1 MRKWLVVGM
10 VIVLA
15 VAGLALAQRRGGS
28 EKNGT
33 MRTASVTRGTI
44 VLSVSATGTVQPVSF
59 VEVRSRAT
67 GGVTRML
74 VDEGQ
79 RVGAGQV
86 LVEIDDPDARAAV
99 ESGRASLRSAEAAA
113 ASARA
118 RLDAL
123 RAGATI
129 YARQQAEEALRQA
142 DASLAQAK
150 SNLAR
155 QEQLFRDGYVSQ
167 SVVDQARRDEVIA
180 ESQQRAARAHLA
192 DVQTG
197 ATPEQLAEAAATERQ
212 TLAQADQVR
221 ANVRQAEAR
230 LGETRIVAPIS
241 GIVVKRSVDV
251 GQTVIGGSGV
261 GGTLVI
267 TLAQIDPLRAIVNVD
282 ESDIAGIRIGMP
294 VRLTADALPDAV
306 VAGRVEQIA
315 AQAQVVQNVTQFA
328 VTVVLLAPPP
338 ALRLGMTV
346 NAEFVRARAADV
358 LVVPQEA
365 VKSGSPSTV
374 TVVQGGTLHPRTVK
388 TGLSDGRQ
396 VEILDGLSDG
406 EVVFLGYGRQQTTSP
421 AGRSPF
427 TPQFQQRQQRPGGP
441 GR

>member
-1 MRKWLVVGM
+1 MIGI

-15 VAGLALAQRRGGS
+15 IAGLALAQRRGGS

-33 MRTASVTRGTI
+33 MRTATVTHGTI
-44 VLSVSATGTVQPVSF
+44 VLSASATGTVQPVSL

-74 VDEGQ
+74 VEEGQ
-79 RVGAGQV
+79 RVRAGQV

-99 ESGRASLRSAEAAA
+99 ESGRAALRSAEAAA
-113 ASARA
+113 ASAAA

-129 YARQQAEEALRQA
+129 YTRQQAEEAVRQA
-142 DASLAQAK
+142 EAAVAQAK
-150 SNLAR
+150 SNLTR

-167 SVVDQARRDEVIA
+167 AVVDQARRDAVIA
-180 ESQQRAARAHLA
+180 DSQLRAAQARLA

-197 ATPEQLAEAAATERQ
+197 ATPEQLAEAVATGRQ

-230 LGETRIVAPIS
+230 LAETRIVAPIS

-294 VRLTADALPDAV
+294 VRLTADALPDAII
-306 VAGRVEQIA
+306 AGRVEQIA
-315 AQAQVVQNVTQFA
+315 AQAQVVQNVTQFP

-346 NAEFVRARAADV
+346 NADFVRARAADV

-374 TVVQGGTLHPRTVK
+374 TVVQGGTLQVRPVK

-396 VEILDGLSDG
+396 VEITDGLSDG
-406 EVVFLGYGRQQTTSP
+406 EVVFLGYGRTQTAPP